1 MTSDELCLHLSRVQR
16 KDYVYRIDYVYRTEC
31 KCPKP
36 WQYENNNVTNKYQ
49 EIKEKK

>member
-16 KDYVYRIDYVYRTEC
+16 KDYVYRIEC